1 MQKVIT
7 STIIAVTV
15 FSAMAITVV
24 HVDEIPSTS
33 GEAFE
38 RIVREE
44 TRCAT
49 SPNANDDA
57 CAQMVRQM
65 RSVTSALVTAM
76 LTVATAMAGSRG
88 ATAVF
93 GILAGVAATKAVYH
107 QTMHITNGDP
117 TLPIIIL
124 GTAGILTAVI
134 GVGMIL
140 AILYER
146 EAGKPNPN

>member
-1 MQKVIT
+1 MQKVIA

-24 HVDEIPSTS
+24 HVDEIPGTS
-33 GEAFE
+33 GETFE

-57 CAQMVRQM
+57 CTQIVRQM
-65 RSVTSALVTAM
+65 RSVTSALATAM
-76 LTVATAMAGSRG
+76 LTIAAEMVSSRG

-107 QTMHITNGDP
+107 QTMHITNGDF

-124 GTAGILTAVI
+124 AAAGILTVAI
-134 GVGMIL
+134 SVGMIV
-140 AILYER
+140 AIVRER
-146 EAGKPNPN
+146 EAGKPN